1 LPLRKSFLAPLLLCA
16 FALSFFH
23 APNSVAQSQLIPPKP
38 ERVIVMSLD
47 GARPDALVLAET
59 PNIQALARRGAV
71 TWQGTT
77 TYPSVTMIAHASMLT
92 GLDIAGHGVDDNDN
106 SHPCPPIE
114 SPTFLTLA
122 QGAGYQTAMVVGKE
136 KFCRFN
142 QSDAMDYTFARA
154 GDGSVVDRVIE
165 LLDADYQVIFVHLP
179 NPDYFGHLTNWMS
192 DTYIYELSNT
202 DYQVGRILTALEDRA
217 LTDTTLVI
225 LTADHGGT
233 GNSHGQNIPEHIN
246 IPWMIAGPGVSPGIN
261 LTEAVS
267 VMDTAP
273 TVLWALDIA
282 IPENTVGHPVEEAFG
297 IPAVAAVNN

>member
-1 LPLRKSFLAPLLLCA
+1 
-16 FALSFFH
+16 
-23 APNSVAQSQLIPPKP
+23 
-38 ERVIVMSLD
+38 
-47 GARPDALVLAET
+47 
-59 PNIQALARRGAV
+59 
-71 TWQGTT
+71 
-77 TYPSVTMIAHASMLT
+77 
-92 GLDIAGHGVDDNDN
+92 
-106 SHPCPPIE
+106 
-114 SPTFLTLA
+114 
-122 QGAGYQTAMVVGKE
+122 
-136 KFCRFN
+136 
-142 QSDAMDYTFARA
+142 MDYTFARA